1 VVICDGP
8 IHQAM
13 TSIGNSWPHHRRAIF
28 IEHRATI
35 LCVRA
40 LCQIRLSIPDPDANA
55 PMAIGAAPDGDP
67 YLLPSL
73 MVSLVLHDSGFD
85 DTNSGPATPIDV
97 LANAVEDEKP
107 RIVWLALTNPI
118 RSRIQDREMSRLS
131 NAVAAC
137 PGTFFIG
144 GKSVDSYG
152 GEGAVRCG
160 TMMELGDRA
169 IAVMNRTALP

>member
-1 VVICDGP
+1 
-8 IHQAM
+8 
-13 TSIGNSWPHHRRAIF
+13 
-28 IEHRATI
+28 
-35 LCVRA
+35 
-40 LCQIRLSIPDPDANA
+40 
-55 PMAIGAAPDGDP
+55 MAIGAAPDGDP

-97 LANAVEDEKP
+97 LANAVEDEKS
-107 RIVWLALTNPI
+107 RIIWLALTNPI